1 MIDDMRWMLIL
12 PPEGAARTVAL
23 KTAEAFQKRLGP
35 NLFKYFDT
43 LTYIQAFKK
52 LLAKQDDNLVIDLV
66 NQALIVSCLDFET
79 SHLITGALSPVTIF
93 SLNLLRKQNIKTIH
107 WFYEDYQR
115 ALYWKDII
123 NGYDYFLSIQKG
135 NFAKI
140 CHDLGINYHFLPT
153 ASSNFKISNI
163 NKPEA
168 KYDIAFVGIPSSYRI
183 YILEKLHSMGYK
195 LAIAGS
201 GWNSYTGPLEKVIL
215 SSSWTNEEKMIEIF
229 THSKIGLNLSVENP
243 QGRSDVHISP
253 RAYDIL
259 ACGSILLTEEVPL
272 IHDCL
277 KECRFHSFT
286 DHKDVCLKTEALLNS
301 IDQEKTFT
309 EANRSFIN
317 KNHTYKNRIEEI
329 IFICSTH

>member
-1 MIDDMRWMLIL
+1 MIDYMRWMLVL
-12 PPEGAARTVAL
+12 PPEGAARIVAL
-23 KTAEAFQKRLGP
+23 KTADAFQKRVGLDC
-35 NLFKYFDT
+35 FKYFDT
-43 LTYIQAFKK
+43 LTYIQVFKK
-52 LLAKQDDNLVIDLV
+52 LLSKQDDNLIIDLV
-66 NQALIVSCLDFET
+66 NQALIISCLDFGT
-79 SHLITGALSPVTIF
+79 SHLITRALSPVTLF
-93 SLNLLRKQNIKTIH
+93 TLNLLRKQNIKTIH

-123 NGYDYFLSIQKG
+123 NGYDYFFSIQKG

-153 ASSNFKISNI
+153 ASSAFKIADI
-163 NKPEA
+163 NQSGV

-183 YILEKLHSMGYK
+183 YILEKLHNLGYK

-215 SSSWTNEEKMIEIF
+215 SSSWTNEEEMNEIF

-243 QGRSDVHISP
+243 QGRNDVHISP

-259 ACGSILLTEEVPL
+259 ACGSILLTEDVPL
-272 IHDCL
+272 IYDCL

-286 DHKDVCLKTEALLNS
+286 DHDDVCRKTETLLNS
-301 IDQEKTFT
+301 ADQEKTFA
-309 EANRSFIN
+309 EANRILIN
-317 KNHTYKNRIEEI
+317 KSHTYQNRIEEI
-329 IFICSTH
+329 IFVCSTQ